1 MDSRITCITLGVVD
15 LARARR
21 FYCDGLGLKA
31 AGGTDDVVFIDMNG
45 TVLALWS
52 RQALAEDAQIQDDG
66 RGFGGHSLAQN
77 VASREAVDA
86 LLAEAKAAGAK
97 ILKPGTE
104 TFWGGYAGYF
114 ADPDGHLWEVA
125 HNPFWRLLDDGR
137 VSLEPPTG

>member
-1 MDSRITCITLGVVD
+1 QLGLLVMDSRITCITLGVVD

-66 RGFGGHSLAQN
+66 HGIGGHSLAQN

-104 TFWGGYAGYF
+104 TFWGG
-114 ADPDGHLWEVA
+114 
-125 HNPFWRLLDDGR
+125 
-137 VSLEPPTG
+137 